1 LFETELRRFKHG
13 EGMQA
18 NPSDAIRFEDLTVRY
33 ATKAGVHTVLDNF
46 DLAVRDQEFLSLV
59 GPSGCGKSTVLRL
72 AAGLIQPAAGRVV
85 LSEPP
90 NRRGFERVAIVF
102 QRPNLL
108 PWLNVVSNILYPV
121 RVLRRVSR
129 EDVDRAMAL
138 LDLVGMSKWSRSA
151 PEELSGG
158 MQQRVAICRA
168 LVLDP
173 AILLMDEPFSALDAL
188 TREEL
193 QLELRRLHQSTRKT
207 TLFIT
212 HSVNEAIL
220 LSDRIAVMSTDR
232 GRLRDVCAI
241 EFEDRNEDVT
251 SLPAFH
257 VYARR
262 IKNGIYGREVQT
274 DARSDKSFEKIP

>member
-1 LFETELRRFKHG
+1 
-13 EGMQA
+13 M
-18 NPSDAIRFEDLTVRY
+18 S
-33 ATKAGVHTVLDNF
+33 
-46 DLAVRDQEFLSLV
+46 
-59 GPSGCGKSTVLRL
+59 
-72 AAGLIQPAAGRVV
+72 
-85 LSEPP
+85 
-90 NRRGFERVAIVF
+90 
-102 QRPNLL
+102 
-108 PWLNVVSNILYPV
+108 
-121 RVLRRVSR
+121 
-129 EDVDRAMAL
+129 L
-138 LDLVGMSKWSRSA
+138 LDLVGMTKWFRSA
-151 PEELSGG
+151 ADELSGG

-193 QLELRRLHQSTRKT
+193 QVELRRLHQSTRKT

-212 HSVNEAIL
+212 HSVNEAIF

-232 GRLRDVCAI
+232 GRLRDVCDI

-262 IKNGIYGREVQT
+262 IKDGIYGLDARSA
-274 DARSDKSFEKIP
+274 ARSDKSSETIQ